1 MPNQRECKEQT
12 FNLGQPCYVPPTMKP
27 KTQNLELIS
36 ALADGQLSGENFA
49 LALSVCADD
58 TDALGRWEAYH
69 LIGDVLRAPGS
80 MAPARD
86 AGFVTRLKARLV
98 QEPALAAATF
108 LTLAPE
114 RVMPVGA
121 AHERQRRDA
130 ANDSSLRWKLVAG
143 FASIAAVAAIAW
155 NAGGGLLAPAPQ
167 LARQDAAQP
176 VLVVSDQG
184 TMVRDARM
192 QELLAAHKQFGGTSA
207 LQAPSGFL
215 RNATFEPAQSERR

>member
-1 MPNQRECKEQT
+1 MLDQRKCREQT

-58 TDALGRWEAYH
+58 ADALGRWEAYH
-69 LIGDVLRAPGS
+69 LIGDVLRAPGL

-114 RVMPVGA
+114 RVMPVLA

-143 FASIAAVAAIAW
+143 FASIAAVAAFAW
-155 NAGGGLLAPAPQ
+155 NAGGGLLTLAPQ

-176 VLVVSDQG
+176 VLVVSEQG

>member
-1 MPNQRECKEQT
+1 M
-12 FNLGQPCYVPPTMKP
+12 FNSGQFRSASTTMKP

-36 ALADGQLSGENFA
+36 ALADGQLVGEDFA
-49 LALSVCADD
+49 LALSVYEDD
-58 TDALGRWEAYH
+58 AEALGRWEAYH

-80 MAPARD
+80 TVPAHD
-86 AGFVTRLKARLV
+86 AGFVRRLNARLAH
-98 QEPALAAATF
+98 EPALAAATL

-114 RVMPVGA
+114 LVMPAGA
-121 AHERQRRDA
+121 AHEGQRREA

-143 FASIAAVAAIAW
+143 FASITAVAAIAW
-155 NAGGGLLAPAPQ
+155 NAGSGLLSPAPQ
-167 LARQDAAQP
+167 LARQEVAQQ
-176 VLVVSDQG
+176 VLVVSEQG

-215 RNATFEPAQSERR
+215 RHATFEAPQGERR

>member
-1 MPNQRECKEQT
+1 M
-12 FNLGQPCYVPPTMKP
+12 FNRGQFRSVPTTMKP
-27 KTQNLELIS
+27 KTQNPDLIS
-36 ALADGQLSGENFA
+36 ALADGQLSGEDFA

-58 TDALGRWEAYH
+58 AEALGRWEAYH

-86 AGFVTRLKARLV
+86 AGFVTRLNARLS
-98 QEPALAAATF
+98 QEPTSTALPLVAV
-108 LTLAPE
+108 APVSLKPGGDVPAVRWPE
-114 RVMPVGA
+114 
-121 AHERQRRDA
+121 A
-130 ANDSSLRWKLVAG
+130 ANDASLRWKLVAG

-155 NAGGGLLAPAPQ
+155 NAGGGQLSPAPQ
-167 LARQDAAQP
+167 LARQDAAQQ
-176 VLVVSDQG
+176 VLVVSEQG

-215 RNATFEPAQSERR
+215 RNATFEPSQSERR